1 MIRGVFIL
9 FAIYICGY
17 KLHAECYDRYQTP
30 IFEEFIVSKD
40 ILFGSSTT
48 SSNKTKDLYLD
59 FYSGKGDLEPLRPL
73 LIFVHG
79 GSFLGGNKDIP
90 ETVRPCQEM
99 ALRGYA
105 AASIQ
110 YRLEENPL
118 SLINPELMIKA
129 VIRAGQ
135 DVRAAI
141 RFFYKQ
147 AKIEGNPYR
156 IDTNQ
161 IFVGGASAGSIAVLH
176 TIYMDQIEELEKN
189 YIDYVKDLGGLEG
202 NSGNP
207 GYSSKVK
214 GVINVSGCLRDVRY
228 MDNNNIPLLSIHHNS
243 DPTIPG
249 YFGRPYYLP
258 TLPTVYGSFSI
269 QKHANKIGVY
279 NMLYKVMGKGHIP
292 YVDGNTPIQPV
303 YDSTMTVISQFM
315 YSLLDCNPNK
325 VITSILTPRPVSELS
340 IYPNPTNGYIVIGE
354 QNVDLR
360 QVSSIRIIDMLGTIR
375 AVVNDNNLILVPIDL
390 ISLGINDG
398 LYIIEALDK
407 KNNILAQQRMVVKR

>member
-1 MIRGVFIL
+1 MIRSVLFLIAIL
-9 FAIYICGY
+9 ACDY
-17 KLHAECYDRYQTP
+17 KMHAECYDRYQNP
-30 IFEEFIVSKD
+30 IFEELNIIKD
-40 ILFGSSTT
+40 IQFGSSIT

-59 FYSGKGDLEPLRPL
+59 FYEGKNDPETLRPL
-73 LIFVHG
+73 IIFLHG
-79 GSFLGGNKDIP
+79 GSFINGNKDIP

-99 ALRGYA
+99 AFRGYA

-135 DVRAAI
+135 DARAAI

-147 AKIEGNPYR
+147 AKEDGNPYR

-161 IFVGGASAGSIAVLH
+161 IFIGGASAGSIAVLH
-176 TIYMDQIEELEKN
+176 TVYMDKIEELEKN
-189 YIDYVKDLGGLEG
+189 YVDYVKDLGGLEG
-202 NSGNP
+202 ESGNP
-207 GYSSKVK
+207 GYSSRVK
-214 GVINVSGCLRDVRY
+214 GVINVAGCLRNVRY

-258 TLPTVYGSFSI
+258 TLPTIYGSFSI
-269 QKHANKIGVY
+269 QKHANKIGIY
-279 NMLYKVMGKGHIP
+279 NSLYKVMGKGHIP
-292 YVDGNTPIQPV
+292 YVDGNTPIQPT
-303 YDSTMTVISQFM
+303 YDSTMTIMSQFM

-325 VITSILTPRPVSELS
+325 VITSILNPRAISELS
-340 IYPNPTNGYIVIGE
+340 IYPNPTNGYIVVGE
-354 QNVDLR
+354 QNVDIR
-360 QVSSIRIIDMLGTIR
+360 QVASIRIIDMMGTIR
-375 AVVNDNNLILVPIDL
+375 AQIRDNNLILTPIDL

-398 LYIIEALDK
+398 MYIMEALDK